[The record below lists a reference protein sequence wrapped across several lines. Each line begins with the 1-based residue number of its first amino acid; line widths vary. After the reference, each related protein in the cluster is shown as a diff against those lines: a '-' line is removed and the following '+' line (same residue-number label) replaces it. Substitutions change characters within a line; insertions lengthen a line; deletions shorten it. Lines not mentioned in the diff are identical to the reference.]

1 MATLVDAV
9 GLLEK
14 LGFYDTVFPF
24 ILIFAGTYAMLTKF
38 KPFGEMKSINGLIA
52 FAIAMFFISMVRA
65 VAFVRAL
72 MPTITIFLVMIVVAL
87 LIFTFMGIKGE
98 TISNVLTQETAGWA
112 TILLVFIIIIL
123 SVVSQVFPE
132 ASIAIQNPVLA
143 QQLNVSSA
151 SGGGATSSE
160 QASAFLFAQTMSIIF
175 SPMVLGMIIM
185 LLVFGI
191 AIYFITRVPDK

>member
-9 GLLEK
+9 GLLQK

-24 ILIFAGTYAMLTKF
+24 ILIFAGVYAMLTKY
-38 KPFGEMKSINGLIA
+38 KPFGEMKAMNGLIA
-52 FAIAMFFISMVRA
+52 FVIAMFFISMVRA

-87 LIFTFMGIKGE
+87 LIFTFMGIQGE
-98 TISNVLTQETAGWA
+98 TITKVLTEETAGWA
-112 TILLVFIIIIL
+112 TILLIFIIIIL

-132 ASIAIQNPVLA
+132 ASISLQNPVLA
-143 QQLNVSSA
+143 QQLNISSTPG
-151 SGGGATSSE
+151 SNATSSE
-160 QASAFLFAQTMSIIF
+160 QAGAFLFAQTMSIIF

-191 AIYFITRVPDK
+191 AIYFITREPEK

>member
-9 GLLEK
+9 GLLVK

-38 KPFGEMKSINGLIA
+38 KPFGEMKAMNGMIA
-52 FAIAMFFISMVRA
+52 FVIAMFFISMARA

-72 MPTITIFLVMIVVAL
+72 MPTITIFMVMIVVAL

-98 TISNVLTQETAGWA
+98 TISKVLTEETAGWA
-112 TILLVFIIIIL
+112 TILLIFIIIIL
-123 SVVSQVFPE
+123 SVVAQVVPE
-132 ASIAIQNPVLA
+132 VSISLQNPVLS
-143 QQLNVSSA
+143 QQLNLSA
-151 SGGGATSSE
+151 SGTPSE
-160 QASAFLFAQTMSIIF
+160 QASSFLLTQTMSILF

-191 AIYFITRVPDK
+191 AIYFITRSPDKSG